1 MEETGNIVIY
11 ESEGGDVRLDVR
23 LENGNVWL
31 TQQQMSLLYGKAPS
45 TINEHIG
52 DIFDDKELFPEAC
65 RKKFGNSEFQQN
77 VELVL
82 LSNLV
87 ADYEDEHYPIKKP
100 TLIEVLKLRMF
111 EMGLSQSSL
120 AAMLGMNQSKISEI
134 ISGKSEPTLK
144 QARKISQTL
153 NISPAI
159 VHGV

>member
-1 MEETGNIVIY
+1 MQYDSAMRRIDELLKVVNDDTPEN
-11 ESEGGDVRLDVR
+11 DVR
-23 LENGNVWL
+23 
-31 TQQQMSLLYGKAPS
+31 S
-45 TINEHIG
+45 
-52 DIFDDKELFPEAC
+52 
-65 RKKFGNSEFQQN
+65 

-100 TLIEVLKLRMF
+100 SLIEVLKLRMF
-111 EMGLSQSSL
+111 EMGLSQSRL

-159 VHGV
+159 VLGV